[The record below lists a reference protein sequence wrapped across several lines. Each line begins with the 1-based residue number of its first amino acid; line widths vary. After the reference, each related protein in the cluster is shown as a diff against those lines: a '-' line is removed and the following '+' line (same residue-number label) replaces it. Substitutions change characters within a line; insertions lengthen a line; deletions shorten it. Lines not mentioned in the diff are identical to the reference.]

1 MANLL
6 EGVTVLDQT
15 NVLSGPFCSNQ
26 LAQLGAT
33 VIKVEVPG
41 SGDLARQFGT
51 DPALSRL
58 GMGTGFL
65 TQNAGKKSITLNLK
79 AEEGRVIFRRLVERS
94 DVLLENFRPGVM
106 KRLGLGPEH
115 LLEHHNPR
123 LVYCAISGFG
133 QDGPMRDNPAY
144 DQIIQGLTG
153 MMSIT
158 GDAQTA
164 PLRVGFPVCDTLGG
178 LTAAFAI
185 AAALY
190 RREQT
195 GKGEIIDLSLLEASL
210 HAMGWATGGYLLTG
224 RAPRPHGNENS
235 TASPS
240 GAFQT
245 ADGPLNVSAN
255 KDDQYRAL
263 CAVVGRPDLADNP
276 LFAHREA
283 RMENRA
289 ALKAELE
296 KALAAKPAI
305 EWETLLNEAHV
316 PAGRILG
323 VPEILEH
330 EQVRGRGFVKTT
342 GEVPGLGRDLSI
354 TRSGFR
360 LASGDPDVSG
370 PPPTLGAHTAEI
382 LGELGYGEGDLAAL
396 KDKGVI

>member
-79 AEEGRVIFRRLVERS
+79 TEEGRVIFRRLVERS

-153 MMSIT
+153 MMSVT

-164 PLRVGFPVCDTLGG
+164 PLRVGFPVCDTVGG
-178 LTAAFAI
+178 LTAAFAVV
-185 AAALY
+185 AALY

-224 RAPRPHGNENS
+224 RAPQPHGNENS

-240 GAFQT
+240 GAFHT
-245 ADGPLNVSAN
+245 ADGLLNISAN
-255 KDDQYRAL
+255 KDDQYKAL

-276 LFAHREA
+276 LFTHRES
-283 RMENRA
+283 RMQHRV

-296 KALAAKPAI
+296 KALAAKSAV
-305 EWETLLNEAHV
+305 EWEALLNEAHV

-342 GEVPGLGRDLSI
+342 GAVPGLGRDLSI

-370 PPPTLGAHTAEI
+370 PPPTLGADTAAI